1 MGVKSH
7 VLRQIYRANR
17 YTLPPPHHTQ
27 YYVCAR
33 VYTVMYFDS
42 HNLLLPFSK
51 AGRNVDESEID
62 RRVQEAI
69 EMEDPDT

>member
-1 MGVKSH
+1 MFFARFRELTGTLSPLPITNIMFVHLYIQSCTLIVITCYSH
-7 VLRQIYRANR
+7 SLRDA
-17 YTLPPPHHTQ
+17 
-27 YYVCAR
+27 
-33 VYTVMYFDS
+33 S
-42 HNLLLPFSK
+42 